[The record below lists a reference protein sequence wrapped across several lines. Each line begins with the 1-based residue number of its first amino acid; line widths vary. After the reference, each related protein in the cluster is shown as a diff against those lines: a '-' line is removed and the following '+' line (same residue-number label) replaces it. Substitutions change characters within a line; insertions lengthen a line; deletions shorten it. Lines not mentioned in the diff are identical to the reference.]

1 MTAADHLTQI
11 VAIDGPAGA
20 GKSTVARRVAEALG
34 FAYLDTGAMYR
45 AATWWALDR
54 EIDLDD
60 PDAVAVSTEQM
71 PLDMREVNGCL
82 EVRVDGRDVTAAIR
96 TPEVTREIH
105 RLDQNPRVRAH
116 LVEQQRRFEAQGP
129 AVAEGRDIG
138 TVVFPKALCKVFL
151 TASLDERTR
160 RRAEQLKAS
169 GIPVAFQ
176 QLMSEIAE
184 RDRSNSERKES
195 PLRQAEDAI
204 VVDTTALTPEET
216 VQHIVDRARVVL

>member
-1 MTAADHLTQI
+1 M
-11 VAIDGPAGA
+11 
-20 GKSTVARRVAEALG
+20 ARRVAEALG

-54 EIDLDD
+54 GIDLDD
-60 PDAVAVSTEQM
+60 PDAVAESTEQM
-71 PLDMREVNGCL
+71 PLDMHEVNGRL
-82 EVRVDGRDVTAAIR
+82 EVYVEGRDVTAAIR

-116 LVEQQRRFEAQGP
+116 LVEQQRRFGAQGP

-138 TVVFPKALCKVFL
+138 TVVFPKAKCKVFL

-184 RDRSNSERKES
+184 RDRSNTERKES

-216 VQHIVDRARVVL
+216 VQHIVDLARERL